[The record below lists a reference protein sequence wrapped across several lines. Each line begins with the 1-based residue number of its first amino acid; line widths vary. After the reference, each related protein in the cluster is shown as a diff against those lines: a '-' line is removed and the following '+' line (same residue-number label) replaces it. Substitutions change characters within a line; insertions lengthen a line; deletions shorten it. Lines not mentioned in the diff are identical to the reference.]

1 MMKSLSLLSALVF
14 LFVSVVTVALG
25 QSGASAESAL
35 SPSNKYFTD
44 VLLIDQDGK
53 SQRLYSDLIKGR
65 VVIVNAMF
73 TTCVS
78 VCPMMNH
85 NMQMIQE
92 RLGDRLGKDV
102 VMLSFTVD
110 PANDT
115 PPALKAYAAKFQAK
129 PGWYFLTGK
138 KESLEFALRKFG
150 QHVENRDDHTTLIII
165 GNDRTGLW
173 KKAFGM
179 AKTAALIEVVETVLN
194 DIAADAK

>member
-1 MMKSLSLLSALVF
+1 MKSLSLLSELVF
-14 LFVSVVTVALG
+14 LFVSGVPVAFG
-25 QSGASAESAL
+25 QSVVSAEPAL

-115 PPALKAYAAKFQAK
+115 
-129 PGWYFLTGK
+129 
-138 KESLEFALRKFG
+138 
-150 QHVENRDDHTTLIII
+150 
-165 GNDRTGLW
+165 
-173 KKAFGM
+173 
-179 AKTAALIEVVETVLN
+179 
-194 DIAADAK
+194 